1 MIIYPM
7 PPEEL
12 DDDTLSKQIE
22 AIAQVL
28 CDSHYETLFK
38 KCDGILKDLNKEQK
52 DFWIAMPMKWW
63 TSKNP
68 EYVEWTEEV
77 IKHYL
82 DIGDNKGDDYF
93 DSMRKFFKDWYLAG
107 NGVHPALA
115 LNLAIPHTIKP
126 FKSYEGQAGDIIF
139 DLPERYK
146 VKK

>member
-1 MIIYPM
+1 MNSDFTCGIA
-7 PPEEL
+7 
-12 DDDTLSKQIE
+12 SKSKDE
-22 AIAQVL
+22 PT
-28 CDSHYETLFK
+28 E
-38 KCDGILKDLNKEQK
+38 DGLNK
-52 DFWIAMPMKWW
+52 I
-63 TSKNP
+63 
-68 EYVEWTEEV
+68 VEWTEKV